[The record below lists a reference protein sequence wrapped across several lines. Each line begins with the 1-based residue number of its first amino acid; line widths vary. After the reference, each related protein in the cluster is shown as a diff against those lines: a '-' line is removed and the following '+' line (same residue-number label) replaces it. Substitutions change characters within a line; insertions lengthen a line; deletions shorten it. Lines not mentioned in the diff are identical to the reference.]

1 MIHPVTTSVYVVL
14 HLVQS
19 HLLKVRLKEGNKNN
33 DLMTHLFFTLQPLSQ
48 HTGREVVAA
57 IPASQAAL

>member
-19 HLLKVRLKEGNKNN
+19 NLLKVSLKEGNKNN

-48 HTGREVVAA
+48 RTGREAVAA
-57 IPASQAAL
+57 ITASQAAL